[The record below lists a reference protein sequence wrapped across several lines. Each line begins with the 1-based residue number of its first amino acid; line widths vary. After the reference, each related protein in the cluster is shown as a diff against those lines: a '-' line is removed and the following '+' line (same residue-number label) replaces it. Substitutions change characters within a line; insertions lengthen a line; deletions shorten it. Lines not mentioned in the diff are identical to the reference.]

1 MQKNTKKQQQDLD
14 LELFQPTKMAP
25 KAPKLSKKKM
35 KKWAKIMQSVKF

>member
-1 MQKNTKKQQQDLD
+1 MQKNTKKQQQDLE